1 MFLTNLNHLFHFL
14 DFLVF
19 YSHKLVE
26 TMSKTITRTRQKEK
40 HKVDKQR
47 VKKTKQTKKNKITKK
62 HDKSRNTSRSHSHS
76 HTSRSTSGIGAIQ
89 KPNIIMV
96 EKSKV
101 ESLLLF
107 NILLNYYV
115 LLVSHHV
122 SAAERRS
129 RLEKLIMQMRENNK
143 LISRDTTAIQI
154 KNIVSYLDTFFN
166 QLLILLNKSLEHEKK
181 ERKLKGKATRNHK
194 GGFYFKSLEEKGE
207 NPITGADLTRLLD
220 EMQQFFYNA
229 KYTQEGQ
236 FLQDTDTLLSMLR
249 GDVNQFKG
257 ILQYRIFPQF
267 YSAMPPF
274 IKWDAI
280 YHELIEKR
288 RWEDLPDYLLAY
300 QSYLRSRDEY
310 LVEKGL
316 KPPSVLQ
323 RDLYTG
329 FFNKMSNSINDN
341 MYAFQN
347 ARNKFQGRFF
357 PITLPP

>member
-1 MFLTNLNHLFHFL
+1 MKTIKHITIKKKKQNASLNASLNA
-14 DFLVF
+14 
-19 YSHKLVE
+19 SHKVKQLTVNVKSSKKSIKKTNVILVE
-26 TMSKTITRTRQKEK
+26 
-40 HKVDKQR
+40 
-47 VKKTKQTKKNKITKK
+47 KTK
-62 HDKSRNTSRSHSHS
+62 
-76 HTSRSTSGIGAIQ
+76 
-89 KPNIIMV
+89 V
-96 EKSKV
+96 EY
-101 ESLLLF
+101 LLLF
-107 NILLNYYV
+107 NTLLNYYI
-115 LLVSHHV
+115 LLVSNNLSNDDIKH
-122 SAAERRS
+122 
-129 RLEKLIMQMRENNK
+129 KLQELVFQMRDNNK
-143 LISRDTTAIQI
+143 LISRDTTDIQI
-154 KNIVSYLDTFFN
+154 KNIVNYLDTFFH
-166 QLLILLNKSLEHEKK
+166 QLLLLINQSLELSQHKK
-181 ERKLKGKATRNHK
+181 QRIHMKNMKHSTYKKNNDKKQLHK

-207 NPITGADLTRLLD
+207 KPITGADLTKLLD

-229 KYTQEGQ
+229 KYTEEGK

-267 YSAMPPF
+267 YNAYPPF

-280 YHELIEKR
+280 YNEIIEKR

-316 KPPSVLQ
+316 KPPSILQ

-329 FFNKMSNSINDN
+329 FYNKMFNSINDN

-347 ARNKFQGRFF
+347 ARNKFQGKFF

>member
-1 MFLTNLNHLFHFL
+1 MTRKTIKKINH
-14 DFLVF
+14 
-19 YSHKLVE
+19 
-26 TMSKTITRTRQKEK
+26 TITR
-40 HKVDKQR
+40 
-47 VKKTKQTKKNKITKK
+47 QTKNKHRNKNIYKHRSKK
-62 HDKSRNTSRSHSHS
+62 HSSN
-76 HTSRSTSGIGAIQ
+76 SRSTVKLKQQFKKQ
-89 KPNIIMV
+89 KQNENQKVIMV
-96 EKSKV
+96 EKTKV
-101 ESLLLF
+101 EYLLLF
-107 NILLNYYV
+107 NTLLNYYI
-115 LLVSHHV
+115 LLVSHNV
-122 SAAERRS
+122 SNDERKQK
-129 RLEKLIMQMRENNK
+129 LEELVLQMRNNNK
-143 LISRDTTAIQI
+143 FISRDTSDIQV
-154 KNIVSYLDTFFN
+154 KNIVNYLDTFFH
-166 QLLILLNKSLEHEKK
+166 QLLILINQSLESSYHSKHG
-181 ERKLKGKATRNHK
+181 KLKKHITHNDKKQSHK

-207 NPITGADLTRLLD
+207 KPITGADLTKLLD

-229 KYTQEGQ
+229 KYTEEGK

-267 YSAMPPF
+267 YSAYPPF

-280 YHELIEKR
+280 YHEIIEKR

-316 KPPSVLQ
+316 KPPSILQ

-329 FFNKMSNSINDN
+329 FYNKMANSINDN
-341 MYAFQN
+341 MYAFQQ

>member
-1 MFLTNLNHLFHFL
+1 MHTIKHTYN
-14 DFLVF
+14 
-19 YSHKLVE
+19 KK
-26 TMSKTITRTRQKEK
+26 MKTPIIMQTKIK
-40 HKVDKQR
+40 HK
-47 VKKTKQTKKNKITKK
+47 KKNKSKK
-62 HDKSRNTSRSHSHS
+62 NGAKAES
-76 HTSRSTSGIGAIQ
+76 IGKIKLIQ
-89 KPNIIMV
+89 QLNKQKQKMILV
-96 EKSKV
+96 EKTKI
-101 ESLLLF
+101 EYLLLF
-107 NILLNYYV
+107 NTLLNYYI
-115 LLVSHHV
+115 LLVSNNL
-122 SAAERRS
+122 SNDERKH
-129 RLEKLIMQMRENNK
+129 RLEELALQMRDNNK
-143 LISRDTTAIQI
+143 LISKDTSDIQI
-154 KNIVSYLDTFFN
+154 KNIVDYLDTFFQ
-166 QLLILLNKSLEHEKK
+166 QLLLLINQSLESSQHKK
-181 ERKLKGKATRNHK
+181 HSTYKKNNDKKQSHR

-207 NPITGADLTRLLD
+207 KPITGADLTKLLD

-229 KYTQEGQ
+229 KYTEEGK

-267 YSAMPPF
+267 YNAYPPF

-280 YHELIEKR
+280 YSELIEKR

-316 KPPSVLQ
+316 KPPSILQ

-329 FFNKMSNSINDN
+329 FYNKMANSINDN
-341 MYAFQN
+341 ITAFQQ

>member
-1 MFLTNLNHLFHFL
+1 MQKLKKQNQRQNH
-14 DFLVF
+14 
-19 YSHKLVE
+19 K
-26 TMSKTITRTRQKEK
+26 QK
-40 HKVDKQR
+40 V
-47 VKKTKQTKKNKITKK
+47 V
-62 HDKSRNTSRSHSHS
+62 
-76 HTSRSTSGIGAIQ
+76 
-89 KPNIIMV
+89 MV
-96 EKSKV
+96 EKTKV
-101 ESLLLF
+101 EYLLLF
-107 NILLNYYV
+107 NTLLNYYI
-115 LLVSHHV
+115 LLVSYNI
-122 SAAERRS
+122 SKDERKQK
-129 RLEKLIMQMRENNK
+129 LEELVLQMRNNNK
-143 LISRDTTAIQI
+143 FISRDTSDKQI
-154 KNIVSYLDTFFN
+154 KNIVNYLDTFFY
-166 QLLILLNKSLEHEKK
+166 QLLLLINQSLESSYHSKYHSKYSKLRKHKTYNDKK
-181 ERKLKGKATRNHK
+181 QSHK

-207 NPITGADLTRLLD
+207 KPITGADLTKLLD

-229 KYTQEGQ
+229 KYTEEGK

-267 YSAMPPF
+267 YNAFPPF

-280 YHELIEKR
+280 YHEIIEKR

-316 KPPSVLQ
+316 KPPSILQ

-329 FFNKMSNSINDN
+329 FYNKISNSINDN
-341 MYAFQN
+341 MYAFQT

>member
-1 MFLTNLNHLFHFL
+1 M
-14 DFLVF
+14 
-19 YSHKLVE
+19 
-26 TMSKTITRTRQKEK
+26 KTPIIMQTKIK
-40 HKVDKQR
+40 HK
-47 VKKTKQTKKNKITKK
+47 KKNKSKK
-62 HDKSRNTSRSHSHS
+62 NGAKAES
-76 HTSRSTSGIGAIQ
+76 IGKIKLIQ
-89 KPNIIMV
+89 QLNKQKQKMILV
-96 EKSKV
+96 EKTKI
-101 ESLLLF
+101 EYLLLF
-107 NILLNYYV
+107 NTLLNYYI
-115 LLVSHHV
+115 LLVSNNL
-122 SAAERRS
+122 SNDERKH
-129 RLEKLIMQMRENNK
+129 RLEELALQMRDNNK
-143 LISRDTTAIQI
+143 LISKDTSDIQI
-154 KNIVSYLDTFFN
+154 KNIVDYLDTFFQ
-166 QLLILLNKSLEHEKK
+166 QLLLLINQSLESSQHKK
-181 ERKLKGKATRNHK
+181 HSTYKKNNDKKQSHR

-207 NPITGADLTRLLD
+207 KPITGADLTKLLD

-229 KYTQEGQ
+229 KYTEEGK

-267 YSAMPPF
+267 YNAYPPF

-280 YHELIEKR
+280 YSELIEKR

-316 KPPSVLQ
+316 KPPSILQ

-329 FFNKMSNSINDN
+329 FYNKMANSINDN
-341 MYAFQN
+341 ITAFQQ